1 MTRARFST
9 RAREDLTEAA
19 RWIARDN
26 PSAASAFRAA
36 IARAA
41 VQIAAHP
48 KSGTER
54 PDLADPP
61 ARFLV
66 LTGFPYVIVYDTD
79 PSPPT
84 ILRILHGARDFP
96 SALQSK

>member
-1 MTRARFST
+1 MKKARLAT

-26 PSAASAFRAA
+26 PTAAKALRAA

-41 VQIAAHP
+41 FQIADYP
-48 KSGTER
+48 SSGPER

-61 ARFLV
+61 ARFLA
-66 LTGFPYVIVYDTD
+66 LRGFPYVVVYDTD
-79 PSPPT
+79 TKPPT
-84 ILRILHGARDFP
+84 ILRILHGARDL
-96 SALQSK
+96 SIALNGR